1 MLTWISLLITHIF
14 FIRARRAQG
23 VDESTLAYKA
33 PLGIIGSSIALFFC
47 VLVAFTRSF
56 GVFIHNPEKYGN
68 FDYKT
73 FITSYLGIPL
83 YVMAFTGWKFFK
95 KTELIKPHN
104 ADLFTGKAEID
115 REEAEFEAIQAI
127 ENANLSGWN
136 KVYKKGLAW
145 LF

>member
-14 FIRARRAQG
+14 FIRARRAQC
-23 VDESTLAYKA
+23 VDEKTLPYKA
-33 PLGIIGSSIALFFC
+33 PLGIIGSSVALFFC

-56 GVFIHNPEKYGN
+56 GVFIHNHAKYGN

-83 YVMAFTGWKFFK
+83 YVMAFAGWKIWK

-104 ADLFTGKAEID
+104 ADIWTGKAEID
-115 REEAEFEAIQAI
+115 REEAEYEALAAI
-127 ENANLSGWN
+127 ESQNRTGWK
-136 KVYKKGLAW
+136 KVYHMCFSW

>member
-1 MLTWISLLITHIF
+1 
-14 FIRARRAQG
+14 
-23 VDESTLAYKA
+23 
-33 PLGIIGSSIALFFC
+33 
-47 VLVAFTRSF
+47 VAFTRSF

-104 ADLFTGKAEID
+104 ADIWTGKAEID
-115 REEAEFEAIQAI
+115 REEAEFEALKAI
-127 ENANLSGWN
+127 EDANLSGWN
-136 KVYKKGLAW
+136 KVYKKSLAF

>member
-83 YVMAFTGWKFFK
+83 YAMAFTGWKFFK
-95 KTELIKPHN
+95 RTEIIKPHN
-104 ADLFTGKAEID
+104 ADIWTGKAEID
-115 REEAEFEAIQAI
+115 REEAEYEAMQAI
-127 ENANLSGWN
+127 ENANLTGWK
-136 KVYKKGLAW
+136 KVYKKSLAW